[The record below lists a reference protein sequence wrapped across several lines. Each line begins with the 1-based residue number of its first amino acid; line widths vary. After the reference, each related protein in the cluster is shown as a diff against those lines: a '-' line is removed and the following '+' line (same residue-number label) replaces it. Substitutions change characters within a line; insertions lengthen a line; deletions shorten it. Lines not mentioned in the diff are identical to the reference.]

1 MLATVLQG
9 LPNVAN
15 YLDDVIVWGRTKSE
29 HDHML
34 KMVIQRIHDAGLQL
48 NDSKCHFNKSSSRFL
63 GHTVS
68 AQGIYPDEDHLSAML
83 HAPVPNDAHLLRFL
97 LGLLSWYNKFI
108 ATVVEPLRAC
118 IFQGSEFSG
127 SDEAQKSLST
137 VKKLLLQCPALALFD
152 PNLPTVVS
160 TDASDYGLGAVLSQ
174 IYENNTERIAAF
186 ASRTLST
193 AERKYS
199 TIEKEALA
207 FQSILCLGC

>member
-1 MLATVLQG
+1 MIQSVTLIKAVCASL
-9 LPNVAN
+9 
-15 YLDDVIVWGRTKSE
+15 VI
-29 HDHML
+29 M
-34 KMVIQRIHDAGLQL
+34 
-48 NDSKCHFNKSSSRFL
+48 
-63 GHTVS
+63 S

-118 IFQGSEFSG
+118 IFQGSEFSW

-137 VKKLLLQCPALALFD
+137 VKKLLLQSPALALFD

-160 TDASDYGLGAVLSQ
+160 TDASDYGLGAVLAQ
-174 IYENNTERIAAF
+174 IHENNKERIVAF

-193 AERKYS
+193 AESKYS

-207 FQSILCLGC
+207 CVWAVEKWRIYLLCNLYLIPLGIGKK